1 MAEMSGMP
9 PAPPPPMPA
18 IMDAM
23 LLKSGM
29 PPAPAPGALLLPAA
43 GAATWSSSSSESE
56 SEPAVGRRDRALA
69 SESRKLVLVGS
80 KLRPFSYAE
89 TASGN
94 RPSE

>member
-56 SEPAVGRRDRALA
+56 SAFGRRDRALA

-80 KLRPFSYAE
+80 RLRPFSYAE